1 VEQVYAQA
9 PLKVQVN
16 NLQEIAGGGSQIVT
30 ADTTFSNGKATIP
43 VTYRLVFVEGK
54 VTEETWQIA
63 SRFRL

>member
-1 VEQVYAQA
+1 VEQVYYT

-16 NLQEIAGGGSQIVT
+16 NLQEIAGPGGSQIVT